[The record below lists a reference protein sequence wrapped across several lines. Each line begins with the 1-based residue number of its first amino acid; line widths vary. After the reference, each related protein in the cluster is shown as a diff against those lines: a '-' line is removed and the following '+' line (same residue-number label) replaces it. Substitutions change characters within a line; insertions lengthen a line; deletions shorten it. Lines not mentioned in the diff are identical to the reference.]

1 MYEDNDREEIID
13 IEIYAKEGK
22 DTPFGKKIR
31 YRVKIDD
38 TYYVIDHRDPTGRE
52 LLQIAGMNPTGYRLD
67 QKLHHGEAR
76 KVGLEDKIDL
86 AQPGVERFMTIP
98 LDTTEG

>member
-1 MYEDNDREEIID
+1 MYEDNERDEIIN
-13 IEIYAKEGK
+13 IEVYAKEGK
-22 DTPFGKKIR
+22 DTPFGKKIK

-38 TYYVIDHRDPTGRE
+38 KYYIVDHRYPTGRE
-52 LLQIAGMNPTGYRLD
+52 LLQAAGMNPTGYRLD
-67 QKLHHGEAR
+67 QKLRHGETR
-76 KVGLEDKIDL
+76 KIELEDKVDL